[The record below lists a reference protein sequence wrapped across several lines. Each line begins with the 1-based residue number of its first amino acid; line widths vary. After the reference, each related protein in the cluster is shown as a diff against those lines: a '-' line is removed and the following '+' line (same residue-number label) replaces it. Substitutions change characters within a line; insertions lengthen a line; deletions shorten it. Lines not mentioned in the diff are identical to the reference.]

1 MMYRKQKNEK
11 DVKYILE
18 HLRECDRKEVQSIH
32 GEEWENKVLEDIM
45 KSDFDVLM
53 GINVDGDVPVCMGG
67 VWHLETDEPGVG
79 VVWML
84 CTDDVSNH
92 PITLLRELKKE
103 FKKYDEEYWLLYN
116 FMLSEDTQ
124 AKGWLKWVG
133 FDFSMPHPIELKNVI
148 PKGFEFFYRIR
159 KPKGLE

>member
-32 GEEWENKVLEDIM
+32 GDEWENKVFEDIM

-67 VWHLETDEPGVG
+67 VLHLETDEPGVG
-79 VVWML
+79 VVWM
-84 CTDDVSNH
+84 
-92 PITLLRELKKE
+92 
-103 FKKYDEEYWLLYN
+103 
-116 FMLSEDTQ
+116 
-124 AKGWLKWVG
+124 
-133 FDFSMPHPIELKNVI
+133 
-148 PKGFEFFYRIR
+148 FFTY
-159 KPKGLE
+159 